1 MIDDAIRRKLAAF
14 PADIAVAFTELL
26 CAIETL
32 KRERDALRIEVT
44 SLRRQVP
51 ATFDNGICLV
61 CGVAHRDTGMPCPAL
76 RVTSSAGLSGQIPDA
91 QVKP

>member
-1 MIDDAIRRKLAAF
+1 MIDDAMRKKLATF

-32 KRERDALRIEVT
+32 KAERDRLRTEVA
-44 SLRRQVP
+44 SLRRQIP

-61 CGVAHRDTGMPCPAL
+61 CGVAHKDTGMPCPKL
-76 RVTSSAGLSGQIPDA
+76 TVTASAGG
-91 QVKP
+91 